1 MAVLLLSGCENPLD
15 CLIDDRPVLNLASLE
30 QPVLNQEFN
39 ASIGVSIK
47 NDVLDDS
54 YRYTWTLS
62 GTLPPGISYRTDHR
76 DLIFSGTATALG
88 TYPYRVNVHVSDRY
102 NWSDPDEGRASNL
115 CRQSVDRNLS
125 MEVAPL

>member
-1 MAVLLLSGCENPLD
+1 MAALLLSGCENPLD
-15 CLIDDRPVLNLASLE
+15 CLVDDRPVFNLASLE

-47 NDVLDDS
+47 NDTLDDD

-62 GTLPPGISYRTDHR
+62 GNLPPGISYRIDHR

-88 TYPYRVNVHVSDRY
+88 NYPYNVRVHVDDKDD
-102 NWSDPDEGRASNL
+102 WTGTAQRAANL
-115 CRQSVDRNLS
+115 CRQSADRNLS
-125 MEVAPL
+125 MNVAPL